1 MREELGTTRVDVIP
15 SSPLSVMLRRFLSL
29 FMEFLH
35 SDVGSLEADFRGEI
49 LWDLC
54 GCMSVLPYTSPVTV
68 LKTEAGGHLVK

>member
-1 MREELGTTRVDVIP
+1 
-15 SSPLSVMLRRFLSL
+15 
-29 FMEFLH
+29 MEFLH